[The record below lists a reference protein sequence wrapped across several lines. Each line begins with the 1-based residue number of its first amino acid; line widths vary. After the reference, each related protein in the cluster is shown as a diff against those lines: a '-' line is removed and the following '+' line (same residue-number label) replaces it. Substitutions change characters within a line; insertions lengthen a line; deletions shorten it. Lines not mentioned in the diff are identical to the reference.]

1 MKTDGLVQWC
11 RYKLT
16 VCTRKETSLQ
26 EGTDDLEFAKVCLVS
41 PLSKLCLFLSESE
54 DNVVSSSEVKKSV
67 KTDAVFTN
75 ICCSLA
81 GETAQTRVLHH
92 SEPHWNQTLC
102 FVYMRI
108 LSWLLLLSY
117 RGCQLSRGPFNVAQ
131 ETLLKECGHTVYAYP
146 QVIKLQFT
154 D

>member
-54 DNVVSSSEVKKSV
+54 DIVVSSSEVK
-67 KTDAVFTN
+67 
-75 ICCSLA
+75 
-81 GETAQTRVLHH
+81 
-92 SEPHWNQTLC
+92 NQLKLTLC
-102 FVYMRI
+102 SQTSAAPWQVRQLKHVFCITVNHI
-108 LSWLLLLSY
+108 EIKHCVLCIWESCHGFFFCLTVDVSWVGGLLMWP
-117 RGCQLSRGPFNVAQ
+117 RKHC
-131 ETLLKECGHTVYAYP
+131 
-146 QVIKLQFT
+146 
-154 D
+154 